1 MSTPETFAL
10 GVLAGIITA
19 CATVALR
26 TAEDSWRP
34 EPVRPA
40 LARCLDCEG
49 ACHLT
54 RSGCCSRC
62 GSASVWIAG
71 AHS

>member
-1 MSTPETFAL
+1 MDPVTFAAGIVVGGL
-10 GVLAGIITA
+10 ATFSVLA
-19 CATVALR
+19 LR
-26 TAEDSWRP
+26 QVEESWRP

-40 LARCLDCEG
+40 LARCEDCGG
-49 ACHLT
+49 ACHVSRT
-54 RSGCCSRC
+54 GRCDRC